1 MHTLRLTVTEFA
13 LISRGAVKSRQMGL
27 LACVCGRQCLM
38 TRGPT
43 SQGGTLAPLSACG
56 LLYLRKQTLVMTN
69 ATRLRAKKQTFP
81 LEPVFMLAGKDVANW
96 AWFPFVNHPIVT
108 RIPRCRYLH
117 PAKPT
122 RILDTTSCRIT
133 SPDAAARRSGSPLVQ
148 RAFALARMRQ
158 RAL

>member
-1 MHTLRLTVTEFA
+1 MRTLRLTVNEFA

-43 SQGGTLAPLSACG
+43 SQGGTLAPLSALGQKRTCRRG

-81 LEPVFMLAGKDVANW
+81 LEPVFMLGGEDV
-96 AWFPFVNHPIVT
+96 
-108 RIPRCRYLH
+108 
-117 PAKPT
+117 
-122 RILDTTSCRIT
+122 
-133 SPDAAARRSGSPLVQ
+133 
-148 RAFALARMRQ
+148 
-158 RAL
+158 